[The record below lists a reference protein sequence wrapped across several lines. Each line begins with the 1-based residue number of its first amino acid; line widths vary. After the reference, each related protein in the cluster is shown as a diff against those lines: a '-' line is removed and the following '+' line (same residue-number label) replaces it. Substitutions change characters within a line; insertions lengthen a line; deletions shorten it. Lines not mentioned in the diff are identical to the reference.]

1 MHVLIIDS
9 VVEENWSES
18 IRCGTS
24 NRILCATSDG
34 DGTFKKN
41 VPGEG
46 IWFASS
52 DGDRTVT
59 DFYLR
64 HTRTNFD
71 SSCRIDIIH
80 TAEDRNMSPVDMSA
94 TVISDV
100 RFERYPLWTISWEL
114 SSSSS
119 IPTSNDTFVS
129 EKIVP
134 SSFIKRIATRVN
146 NRTPNQRYPCRDYRF
161 RHRMMPKT
169 VRRVGAKASG

>member
-34 DGTFKKN
+34 DGTLKKN

-100 RFERYPLWTISWEL
+100 RFERYPLWTISSEL

-134 SSFIKRIATRVN
+134 SSKKTNETYSCQGLLECEGYI
-146 NRTPNQRYPCRDYRF
+146 RYPLW
-161 RHRMMPKT
+161 T
-169 VRRVGAKASG
+169 ISGVIKFILDSDSE